1 MPVPLGVKRG
11 DFCRGSNERSDATA
25 YESTIAALQR
35 VGGGVT
41 LAWVAAGHQQDQR
54 RGSRCIDRAAMQRTR
69 GGVTLAWVAA
79 GHQQDQRRG
88 SRCIDRA
95 AMQRVGGGVT
105 LAWVEGL
112 DISRTSDAAADAS
125 IVPPCSA

>member
-41 LAWVAAGHQQDQR
+41 LAWVEAGTSRTSSAAADASIVPPCSAR
-54 RGSRCIDRAAMQRTR
+54 AAASRLPGSR
-69 GGVTLAWVAA
+69 
-79 GHQQDQRRG
+79 
-88 SRCIDRA
+88 
-95 AMQRVGGGVT
+95 
-105 LAWVEGL
+105 L